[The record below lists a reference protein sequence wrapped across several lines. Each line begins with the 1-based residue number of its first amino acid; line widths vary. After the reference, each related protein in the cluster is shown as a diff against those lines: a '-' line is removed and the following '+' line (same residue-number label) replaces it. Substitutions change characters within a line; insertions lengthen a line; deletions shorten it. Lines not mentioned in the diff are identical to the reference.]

1 MATEKVAI
9 FCKMNSLFHRLLQYY
24 SITEEEFELLNKDV
38 NPQSFVNEYRFNNVN
53 PAVELVNNAVKNGK
67 KIHIY
72 GDYDADGI
80 MGVSILVKMFE
91 YLNYDVSYCVPSRY
105 KDGYGINMSK
115 AGQMVK
121 DGIGLCICV
130 DNGVSAVEPIA
141 FLRENNVDVLVLD
154 HHEAPEVLPNANVI
168 LHPFLSK
175 LSKYSTSGAS
185 VAFLFSVYMLKR
197 FDKYLSTL
205 ASISIISDMMPL
217 RGYNRDLLRIVFP
230 RYVEGEFYQIDLL
243 KGSDPFD
250 ENAIGMSI
258 APKINSVGRIVE
270 DSSSNDI
277 IKYFVSND
285 NDEIIT
291 YFNWINELND
301 QRKETSKSLRDSDI
315 DVSNDDAIV
324 LEVDEKEGLIGL
336 IANSLMTKYKKPTIV
351 FTYNAEQNTLKGSC
365 RSLDGFNVV
374 EAFDSLK
381 DLMVAY
387 GGHSLA
393 GGCSIK
399 KEDFEEFKRRFNDF
413 AVTHPIVKVEKP
425 SIPLSITEVTFENF
439 ELISK
444 FGPFG
449 EEWKKPIF
457 DLQNIRV
464 GSLKYSKDLKH
475 IITQIGTNSK
485 ITGFNISKE
494 ILFGKNTVDFLGTL
508 TSSTY
513 KTIKSIEFLIS
524 SIKEIR

>member
-9 FCKMNSLFHRLLQYY
+9 FCKMNSLFHRLLEYY

-38 NPQSFVNEYRFNNVN
+38 NPQLFVNEYRFNNVN
-53 PAVELVNNAVKNGK
+53 SAVELVNNAVKNRK

-115 AGQMVK
+115 ASQMVK

-141 FLRENNVDVLVLD
+141 FLRKNNVDVLVLD

-270 DSSSNDI
+270 DSSVNDI
-277 IKYFVSND
+277 IKFFTSSSKED
-285 NDEIIT
+285 ILT
-291 YFNWINELND
+291 YFNWINKLND
-301 QRKETSKSLRDSDI
+301 ERKEASKSLVESDI
-315 DVSNDDAIV
+315 DIKEGDASIV
-324 LEVDEKEGLIGL
+324 VEVEEKEGLIGL
-336 IANSLMTKYKKPTIV
+336 IANSLMNKYKKPSIV
-351 FTYNAEQNTLKGSC
+351 FTYNPEQGILKGSC
-365 RSLDGFNVV
+365 RSQEGFNVV
-374 EAFDSLK
+374 EAFDQLK

-393 GGCSIK
+393 GGCSIYK
-399 KEDFEEFKRRFNDF
+399 KDFQEFKRRFNEI
-413 AVTHPIVKVEKP
+413 AIKNPVIKVEKP
-425 SIPLSITEVTFENF
+425 SIPLSITEISFENF

-457 DLQNIRV
+457 NLQNIRV
-464 GSLKYSKDLKH
+464 GSLRYSKDFKH

-494 ILFGKNTVDFLGTL
+494 MLFGKDTVDFLGSL
-508 TSSTY
+508 RVSSY
-513 KTIKSIEFLIS
+513 RSIKSIEFLIS
-524 SIKEIR
+524 EIK

>member
-9 FCKMNSLFHRLLQYY
+9 FCKMKDLFHRLLDYY
-24 SITEEEFELLNKDV
+24 SITEEQFDLLNKDV
-38 NPQSFVNEYRFNNVN
+38 NPQSLVNQYRFENAKK
-53 PAVELVNNAVKNGK
+53 AVELVKNAIENHK

-80 MGVSILVKMFE
+80 MGISILSKMFQ
-91 YLNYDVSYCVPSRY
+91 YLSYEATYYVPNRY
-105 KDGYGINMSK
+105 VDGYGINVSQAEK
-115 AGQMVK
+115 IIKNGV
-121 DGIGLCICV
+121 GLCICV
-130 DNGVSAVEPIA
+130 DNGVSAVEAIDL
-141 FLRENNVDVLVLD
+141 LRKNNVDVLVLD
-154 HHEAPEVLPNANVI
+154 HHEIPTKLPNANVI
-168 LHPFLSK
+168 MHPAYSNLGDF
-175 LSKYSTSGAS
+175 STSGAS
-185 VAFLFSVYMLKR
+185 TAFYFSIHMLKR

-230 RYVEGEFYQIDLL
+230 NYIEGEFYQIDLL
-243 KGSDPFD
+243 KGNDAFD
-250 ENAIGMSI
+250 ESSIGMSI

-277 IKYFVSND
+277 IKYFLSN
-285 NDEIIT
+285 NKEEILT
-291 YFNWINELND
+291 YYNWINELND
-301 QRKETSKSLRDSDI
+301 QRKEASKSLQESDI
-315 DVSNDDAIV
+315 DIENDAGIV
-324 LEVDEKEGLIGL
+324 ITVDEKEGLIGL
-336 IANSLMTKYKKPTIV
+336 IANSLMSKYKKPAIV
-351 FTYNAEQNTLKGSC
+351 FTYNAQQNILKGSC

-399 KEDFEEFKRRFNDF
+399 KEDFEEFKKRFNNF

-425 SIPLSITEVTFENF
+425 SIPLSITEITFENY
-439 ELISK
+439 ELVSK

-457 DLQNIRV
+457 NLENIRV

-494 ILFGKNTVDFLGTL
+494 LLFGKDVVDFLGSL
-508 TSSTY
+508 RISTY
-513 KTIKSIEFLIS
+513 KSIKSIEFLIS
-524 SIKEIR
+524 EIK